1 MQTHTPRTKKPITR
15 EQLEKRLAGAQV
27 RITRLES
34 LKKERAEAKKRTDA
48 LNRRLRKLAE
58 LSMTLSGDPL
68 NVFNKIARMIADL
81 LSVPVVCLSEVRG
94 NELYFLSV
102 YVRGKI
108 VSSAGKCPLDVTPCA
123 TVEKSKDFKVYDF
136 VAERFPKAAF
146 LKKHRAFSYCGFPA
160 LDSSGKVVA
169 VTCLLDDTAHDFSE
183 EDRDLLQIFAQRIG
197 FEIERQKNMTE
208 QKRAE
213 EALTSS
219 KEKYR
224 ALVEST
230 DDSIY
235 LVDNKY
241 RYLFVNTKHL
251 GRMGLSEEQV
261 LGRPYGDFHSQ
272 QETREF
278 IRKADR
284 VLKTGTSV
292 HYEHVSHRDK
302 GCFLRTLSPVRD
314 SQGKILA
321 ITIVSK
327 HITKLKALEERL
339 RTLSLTDELTG
350 LYNRRGFMA
359 LAAQQLKLAN
369 RLKRGMLF
377 LSADLDGLKQIN
389 DTFGHKEGDRALSD
403 IAEILRQTFRDADI
417 IARIGGD
424 EFVVMLVE
432 NSSAD
437 TAALVERLNENLR
450 IHSARKDKKYRLS
463 LSYGIAHCR
472 PECPYSLDELMVQ
485 SDRLMYDHKTRKKP
499 EGDR

>member
-1 MQTHTPRTKKPITR
+1 MKKPAAKTR
-15 EQLEKRLAGAQV
+15 DQLEKRLASAQA

-34 LKKERAEAKKRTDA
+34 LKKERAEAKKRSDA

-58 LSMTLSGDPL
+58 LSMTLSGDPM
-68 NVFNKIARMIADL
+68 NVFNRIAGMIADL
-81 LSVPVVCLSEVRG
+81 LSVPVVCLSEIRG
-94 NELYFLSV
+94 SELYFLSV
-102 YVRGKI
+102 YVKGKI
-108 VSSAGKCPLDVTPCA
+108 VANAGKCPLDVTPCA
-123 TVEKSKDFKVYDF
+123 TVEKSKDFRVYDY

-146 LKKHRAFSYCGFPA
+146 LKKHQAFSYCGFPA

-169 VTCLLDDTAHDFSE
+169 VTCLLDNTPHEFSG

-208 QKRAE
+208 QKQTE
-213 EALTSS
+213 DALTSS
-219 KEKYR
+219 EEKYR

-235 LVDNKY
+235 LVDSRY
-241 RYLFVNTKHL
+241 RYLFINTKHL
-251 GRMGLSEEQV
+251 GRMGLSEEHA

-278 IRKADR
+278 IRKVDK
-284 VLKTGTSV
+284 VFKTGKSV
-292 HYEHVSHRDK
+292 HYEHVSHRDQ

-314 SQGKILA
+314 AQGRILA

-327 HITKLKALEERL
+327 HITQLKLMEERL
-339 RTLSLTDELTG
+339 RTLSLTDDLTG

-377 LSADLDGLKQIN
+377 ISADLDGLKLIN
-389 DTFGHKEGDRALSD
+389 DTFGHKEGDRALSE
-403 IAEILRQTFRDADI
+403 IADILRQTFRDADI

-432 NSSAD
+432 NSGAD
-437 TAALVERLNENLR
+437 TATLMERLDENLR
-450 IHSARKDKKYRLS
+450 IRNAGKDRKYHLS
-463 LSYGIAHCR
+463 LSHGIAHCR
-472 PECPYSLDELMVQ
+472 PQCPYSLDELMVQ
-485 SDRLMYDHKTRKKP
+485 SDHLMYEQKARKKNR
-499 EGDR
+499 GHDGRQ